1 MNVFSCGFLTHCPTK
16 RLLTLAAVSG
26 LSKTIWFTLSER
38 DKRGPSRLIV
48 GRSAKSKRLERKKR
62 WRERQSQM
70 WEKNKV
76 EERGE
81 RQRKRISKG
90 KRKTLK
96 SSDSIG
102 GCARTEMGNKALKA
116 I

>member
-1 MNVFSCGFLTHCPTK
+1 MQSPRDLREKKMERATESNVGK
-16 RLLTLAAVSG
+16 
-26 LSKTIWFTLSER
+26 
-38 DKRGPSRLIV
+38 
-48 GRSAKSKRLERKKR
+48 
-62 WRERQSQM
+62 
-70 WEKNKV
+70 KNKV

-81 RQRKRISKG
+81 KQRKRISKG